1 MPRFNLDILKPLIP
15 QRDPKKPP
23 SLVVVGM
30 GNPGPKYAK
39 TRHNAGFWFIDK
51 LADKYGVKMARGH
64 RSTHLAECEI
74 EGHKVVL
81 SKPRTN
87 VNGTG
92 IAVTYLLARYHIKAE
107 NLLIVC
113 DEIALTP
120 GVVRLRPQGGAAGH
134 NGMKSVIEAL
144 GSQNFARLRIGVG
157 RPYPNGDQIGYVL
170 GAPST
175 EDQGK
180 IDDAVDRA
188 VESVSSLLT
197 VGIDTT
203 MNRFN

>member
-23 SLVVVGM
+23 SLVIVGM

-81 SKPRTN
+81 SKPRTY
-87 VNGTG
+87 VNLTG
-92 IAVTYLLARYHIKAE
+92 IAVTYLLARYHIKFE
-107 NLLIVC
+107 NLLIAC

-120 GVVRLRPQGGAAGH
+120 GVVRLRPGRSGGPQRHEVG
-134 NGMKSVIEAL
+134 NRS
-144 GSQNFARLRIGVG
+144 ARLSKLREAPHRSRSPLPRRRPNRLRPG
-157 RPYPNGDQIGYVL
+157 RPIHRGSG
-170 GAPST
+170 
-175 EDQGK
+175 EDRRRG
-180 IDDAVDRA
+180 
-188 VESVSSLLT
+188 
-197 VGIDTT
+197 G
-203 MNRFN
+203 

>member
-1 MPRFNLDILKPLIP
+1 MPRFNLNILKPLIP
-15 QRDPKKPP
+15 QRDREKPP

-107 NLLIVC
+107 NLLVVY

-157 RPYPNGDQIGYVL
+157 RPYPDDDQIGYVL
-170 GAPST
+170 GTPST

>member
-81 SKPRTN
+81 SKPRTY
-87 VNGTG
+87 VNLTG
-92 IAVTYLLARYHIKAE
+92 IAVTYLLARYHIKTE

-157 RPYPNGDQIGYVL
+157 RPYPGGDQIGYVL
-170 GAPST
+170 GVPST

>member
-1 MPRFNLDILKPLIP
+1 MPRFNLDILKPLMP
-15 QRDPKKPP
+15 QRAPQERP

-39 TRHNAGFWFIDK
+39 SRHNAGFWFIDR
-51 LADKYGVKMARGH
+51 LAQKHGVTMSRGH
-64 RSTHLAECEI
+64 RTTHLGECEI
-74 EGHKVVL
+74 EGHRVVL
-81 SKPRTN
+81 SKPRTH

-92 IAVTYLLARYHIKAE
+92 EAVTYLLARYRVKPE
-107 NLLIVC
+107 NLLIVY

-120 GVVRLRPQGGAAGH
+120 GTVRLRPQGGAAGH

-144 GSQNFARLRIGVG
+144 GSQEFVRLRIGVG
-157 RPYPNGDQIGYVL
+157 RPYPGSDQIGYVL
-170 GAPST
+170 GKPSA
-175 EDQGK
+175 EDQEK

-197 VGIDTT
+197 DGIDTT

>member
-1 MPRFNLDILKPLIP
+1 M
-15 QRDPKKPP
+15 
-23 SLVVVGM
+23 VVGM

-39 TRHNAGFWFIDK
+39 SRHNAGFWFIDT
-51 LADKYGVKMARGH
+51 LAQKHGISMGRGH
-64 RSTHLAECEI
+64 RTTRLGEGEI
-74 EGHKVVL
+74 EGHRVVL
-81 SKPRTN
+81 SKPRTF

-92 IAVTYLLARYHIKAE
+92 QAVTYLLARYRIKPD
-107 NLLIVC
+107 NLLIVY

-120 GVVRLRPQGGAAGH
+120 GTVRLRPQGGAAGH

-144 GSQNFARLRIGVG
+144 GSQEFVRLRIGVG
-157 RPYPNGDQIGYVL
+157 RPYPGSDQIGYVL
-170 GAPST
+170 GKPSA
-175 EDQGK
+175 EDREK

-197 VGIDTT
+197 DGIDTT